1 MWGGVETPLI
11 KTKKNMRKLLYTLAG
26 LSALALM
33 ASCNKEAERA
43 ASPEGEVVT
52 ATFTVAAPEGVAT
65 KAISDGTTATN
76 LIVAV
81 YDETDKYLDDLST
94 HATISGGTPTWNVSM
109 KVVKDMTYRFVFIA
123 KSASDNGFSTFTPAT
138 GKLAIDYS
146 KLSANNDNADFF
158 FVQDKFTVENS
169 FSKTEEMHRP
179 LAQVNFGA
187 SDLAAAAYSINTET
201 MLTGVKLTGIHSE
214 MSVFTGN
221 VTSTAADVTFAQ
233 ALRVDEGATEFA
245 PNNKRIA
252 MVYALVA
259 TDQANVTATLN
270 VTAKGAKNDDNHI
283 ITREIANVP
292 LKRNYRTNI
301 LGNIFTNDFNFTV
314 NTVPGFY
321 TSDSNKL
328 IGPSFASVADLNAY
342 FATFTDNADN
352 GDVNPEVVTLTAIE
366 GTPGSIVLPDYA
378 GRVQIRITASY
389 GETLTLAYPD
399 GATNKPAIVEIYAPS
414 LSALSGDITSTHV
427 TILGGSVINTTSL
440 HTSDSTLEIQEGA
453 TVSTVNILKG
463 NARIA
468 GTVAKVDV
476 QSGATADGENP
487 VQVFVAK
494 EAAIKQIELNAK
506 SDVVVEQPK
515 DHIDVEATEKKI
527 AVYVKEGADN
537 STATAQNGGVIYV
550 QASVPCTVTADG
562 TSVAEDGS
570 SVSSTVII
578 DSGAAGST
586 VTAENGGAIN
596 LTANGNCEV
605 TASGSSTPE
614 DPTETPV
621 PSSVVIDKVDTGVEV
636 NTETEGDAT
645 VEPAPDAEIDG
656 DINAY
661 VAQNKTTE
669 VKYTSLEA
677 AFAEA
682 EANDE
687 ILVMDNCTVEA
698 NIPVNFPVTLNVNGF
713 TITNNVTG
721 NRLFRIGGETLF
733 EIKGNKGKFVIPETN
748 KNSYGFVDLQNQSNE
763 ASYYAGLKASNV
775 EFIGATTGGSFFKA
789 RTHYQQFL
797 FENVNV
803 DCTDGDGQIYGG
815 YANGLNASIINCYD
829 CQICTVS
836 IKGGTFKYASR
847 GANYGVFQDYL
858 NAFTTLEDVTVISSD
873 GPVNQGMSYSC
884 LIKNCDFANP
894 NNVSAWAWTNTAI
907 CASNNKTIEVDG
919 GSYEGNYACYVY
931 TSGGTIHIKG
941 GTFTGRSAVLIAQVD
956 NNSYASA
963 SSNIIVDD
971 GTFNGPIKMDQGAN
985 CSITIK
991 GGHFSAEAGQL
1002 FGPIYGTLSIT
1013 GGTFSQDP
1021 SAYVAE
1027 GYGARKIGESTWE
1040 VVEGTFLTFT
1050 EFNEQLLEAG
1060 GVYDGTGKKV
1070 FVILSASERS
1080 TRNNNTAQ
1088 FYLGRGT
1095 GEKINGI
1102 PSVSVKHV
1110 TFTYNHDADDHNA
1123 VYGTTPLNT
1132 GEVYATAM
1140 DISFEDCTFTDN
1152 TSLSSWGYLES
1163 TVNPPQSMVVKN
1175 CTFSDLS
1182 GRYAIHQNRAKEF
1195 TVEGCTFTNCQRGIH
1210 TNSPAPESVV
1220 VKNNTFSGISDDYG
1234 VLCLA
1239 EGMGNMSEKTVEVTG
1254 NIATGQAFLRLLCT
1268 LNLTQYNAIKDNNTY
1283 ETLHC
1288 TQSKQELIPTE

>member
-1 MWGGVETPLI
+1 M
-11 KTKKNMRKLLYTLAG
+11 KKLLYTLAG
-26 LSALALM
+26 LSALALF
-33 ASCNKEAERA
+33 ASCNKEAERP

-65 KAISDGTTATN
+65 KADIGDGTKATD

-81 YDETDKYLDDLST
+81 YDEQKNYLQALSESADKSRDGL
-94 HATISGGTPTWNVSM
+94 TWTVSM
-109 KVVKDMTYRFVFIA
+109 KVIKDLTYQFVFIA

-158 FVQDKFTVENS
+158 FVQDKFKVEES
-169 FSKTEEMHRP
+169 FSKPETMQRP

-187 SDLAAAAYSINTET
+187 SDLTEAGYSINTET
-201 MLTGVKLTGIHSE
+201 MLTGVTLTGIYSE
-214 MSVFTGN
+214 MDVLTEEISGE
-221 VTSTAADVTFAQ
+221 AGAVTFAQ
-233 ALRVDEGATEFA
+233 SVRVPAESPKFVDGYD
-245 PNNKRIA
+245 RVA

-259 TDQANVTATLN
+259 KENQANVTATLN
-270 VTAKGAKNDDNHI
+270 VTAKSANAANTQEYP
-283 ITREIANVP
+283 ITREVANVP

-301 LGNIFTNDFNFTV
+301 LGDIFTNDFNFTV

-453 TVSTVNILKG
+453 TVNTVNILKG
-463 NARIA
+463 NALIA
-468 GTVAKVDV
+468 GTVATVDV
-476 QSGATADGENP
+476 PSGATADGENP

-494 EAAIKQIELNAK
+494 EAAIKKIELNAK

-515 DHIDVEATEKKI
+515 DHIDVVATEKKI

-537 STATAQNGGVIYV
+537 STAKARNGGVIYV

-578 DSGAAGST
+578 DEGANGSMVNAT
-586 VTAENGGAIN
+586 NGGAIA
-596 LTANGNCEV
+596 LTANDDCVV
-605 TASGSSTPE
+605 TASGASASE
-614 DPTETPV
+614 DPAQESI
-621 PSSVVIDKVDTGVEV
+621 PSSVTIEAVDENVTV
-636 NTETEGDAT
+636 NTETSDDATIEAAEGAEIEGD
-645 VEPAPDAEIDG
+645 IKK
-656 DINAY
+656 Y
-661 VAQNKTTE
+661 VAAIGE
-669 VKYTSLEA
+669 AKYTSLAE
-677 AFAEA
+677 AFANA
-682 EANDE
+682 QTDDE
-687 ILVMDNCTVEA
+687 IILLADCEVDSY
-698 NIPVNFPVTLNVNGF
+698 IPVACSLTLNLNGK
-713 TITNNVTG
+713 TITNNVSQARMLDLSAMNITMEIIDSG
-721 NRLFRIGGETLF
+721 ELGG
-733 EIKGNKGKFVIPETN
+733 GKLYIPSTN
-748 KNSYGFVDLQNQSNE
+748 VSSYGFVRMSASGQKVVLKGITLEGATDSAALLRYNQSSQTFEIEDCHIILTNGPVGCIIYNNGNSNSLSIKNTDIINHSTAVAQSAMFSCAGVTAECENVTYTGEYCPTGFYTGNSTYTDCSVIAQTQEPLNMDSRWPWLTSALSTSNGYTLTVNSGTYKAKYGVFLFSSGGTININGGSFEGTE
-763 ASYYAGLKASNV
+763 AAVNMDNNTWEQGYAGASAIN
-775 EFIGATTGGSFFKA
+775 ITGGSFKGTLKA
-789 RTHYQQFL
+789 
-797 FENVNV
+797 
-803 DCTDGDGQIYGG
+803 
-815 YANGLNASIINCYD
+815 
-829 CQICTVS
+829 
-836 IKGGTFKYASR
+836 
-847 GANYGVFQDYL
+847 
-858 NAFTTLEDVTVISSD
+858 
-873 GPVNQGMSYSC
+873 
-884 LIKNCDFANP
+884 
-894 NNVSAWAWTNTAI
+894 SAWGAA
-907 CASNNKTIEVDG
+907 
-919 GSYEGNYACYVY
+919 
-931 TSGGTIHIKG
+931 GTQPIAAMSISG
-941 GTFTGRSAVLIAQVD
+941 GTFTVD
-956 NNSYASA
+956 EGKPLFTPSNAS
-963 SSNIIVDD
+963 I
-971 GTFNGPIKMDQGAN
+971 
-985 CSITIK
+985 
-991 GGHFSAEAGQL
+991 
-1002 FGPIYGTLSIT
+1002 SIT

-1050 EFNEQLLEAG
+1050 EFNEQLLAAG

-1070 FVILSASERS
+1070 FVTLSASERS
-1080 TRNNNTAQ
+1080 IYNNNTAQ

-1095 GEKINGI
+1095 GEQINGI

-1110 TFTYNHDADDHNA
+1110 TFTYNHDADD
-1123 VYGTTPLNT
+1123 GTTPLNT

-1152 TSLSSWGYLES
+1152 TGLSSWGYLGS
-1163 TVNPPQSMVVKN
+1163 DAYPPQSMVVKN

-1182 GRYAIHQNRAKEF
+1182 GRYAIHQNRAQEF

-1239 EGMGNMSEKTVEVTG
+1239 EGMGDMSEKSVEVTG

-1288 TQSKQELIPTE
+1288 NKSNQDLIPTE